1 MFLLVITFIISML
14 DLLLKPLLGIL
25 KQRSGTDDE
34 IGIIDAELKNL
45 SEQDDFD
52 AVFYRRDQTSVHNFF
67 IWRPSY
73 NFKA

>member
-1 MFLLVITFIISML
+1 ML

-67 IWRPSY
+67 I
-73 NFKA
+73 